1 MCVAPIYIQVR
12 RAFLVDMETSPLL
25 SRSAIGE
32 LSQVK
37 DDVLGF
43 WIRKG
48 VLKSETEAQ
57 RKHHRFTMDE
67 ARIAAIVNGAHAYG
81 LNVSALS
88 EIAAV
93 LRKALS
99 AYRAAGW
106 EGLLRADKNGDRDLY
121 KLLSVGAAID
131 DCGDMLL
138 LANGED
144 SWSAELV
151 GGLDQLPVPTGIV
164 FDLARVLSHFK
175 GQK

>member
-12 RAFLVDMETSPLL
+12 RAYLVDMETSPLL

-81 LNVSALS
+81 
-88 EIAAV
+88 
-93 LRKALS
+93 
-99 AYRAAGW
+99 
-106 EGLLRADKNGDRDLY
+106 
-121 KLLSVGAAID
+121 
-131 DCGDMLL
+131 
-138 LANGED
+138 
-144 SWSAELV
+144 
-151 GGLDQLPVPTGIV
+151 
-164 FDLARVLSHFK
+164 
-175 GQK
+175 